1 MTLPGGTAQL
11 DEIEIVP
18 LAPRRREWLET
29 ARGAWSL
36 RRTKI
41 GVALIVIVV
50 AVAAFGPLVAPYSPT
65 EFVGPSFQRPSA
77 IAKLGTDY
85 LGRDVLTRV
94 LYGGRT
100 AIALALAATA
110 IGMFFGML
118 LGILSGYSS
127 RLVDET
133 IMRLL
138 DVLLAFPSI
147 IFALLIIAMVGPRPW
162 LIAIAVGI
170 SHVPGVA
177 RVARGV
183 TLEVAGHDFIK
194 SAKALGVSKL
204 TIMRSQ
210 ILPNITTPMFVRLRD
225 PVWLLGQRHRGAELP
240 RLWLAA
246 AHGRLGPD
254 DQRKP
259 YRHLDPALRRA
270 GARPAD
276 RHGDDRCEPD
286 RRRAGA
292 DHHRHR
298 PKGGSPVRKVVLRVD
313 QRPAAP

>member
-1 MTLPGGTAQL
+1 MTLPGATAQL
-11 DEIEIVP
+11 DEIELVP

-29 ARGAWSL
+29 SRAAWSL

-41 GVALIVIVV
+41 GVALIVFVL
-50 AVAAFGPLVAPYSPT
+50 AVAAFGPLVAPYTPT
-65 EFVGPSFQRPSA
+65 EFVGPSFQQPSA

-118 LGILSGYSS
+118 LGILAGYSS

-194 SAKALGVSKL
+194 AAKALGVSKL

-210 ILPNITTPMFVRLRD
+210 ILPNITTPMFVDFGIRFGYSVSAIAALSFLGFGLQPPMADWGRMINENRIGISIQPFGVLA
-225 PVWLLGQRHRGAELP
+225 PVLLIAMVTIGANLTADG
-240 RLWLAA
+240 LARTII
-246 AHGRLGPD
+246 GID
-254 DQRKP
+254 
-259 YRHLDPALRRA
+259 RRA
-270 GARPAD
+270 G
-276 RHGDDRCEPD
+276 
-286 RRRAGA
+286 
-292 DHHRHR
+292 
-298 PKGGSPVRKVVLRVD
+298 V
-313 QRPAAP
+313 Q

>member
-1 MTLPGGTAQL
+1 MTLPGATAQL
-11 DEIEIVP
+11 DEIELVS

-29 ARGAWSL
+29 SRAAWSL

-41 GVALIVIVV
+41 GVALIVFVL
-50 AVAAFGPLVAPYSPT
+50 AVAAFGPLVAPYTPT
-65 EFVGPSFQRPSA
+65 EFVGPSFQHPSA

-118 LGILSGYSS
+118 LGILAGYSS

-194 SAKALGVSKL
+194 AAKALGVSKL

-210 ILPNITTPMFVRLRD
+210 ILPNITTPMFVDFGIRFGYSVSAIAALSFLGFGLQPPMADWGRMINENRIGISIQPFGVLA
-225 PVWLLGQRHRGAELP
+225 PVLLIAMVTIGANLTADG
-240 RLWLAA
+240 LARTII
-246 AHGRLGPD
+246 GID
-254 DQRKP
+254 RK
-259 YRHLDPALRRA
+259 A
-270 GARPAD
+270 G
-276 RHGDDRCEPD
+276 
-286 RRRAGA
+286 
-292 DHHRHR
+292 
-298 PKGGSPVRKVVLRVD
+298 V
-313 QRPAAP
+313 Q